1 MKLPR
6 ILLATLGLAAGF
18 AIAPQLTADT
28 VGTKDGSTIQGKILR
43 AAGGVVEIET
53 AFAGVLKINQ
63 SNIASLST
71 DSPVFLRYQGGNTI
85 QGAVSTAAGGE
96 VRVAG
101 PGAWGTG
108 KVDAVEA
115 VWTDPADSP
124 EAKAAAAAKRAWA
137 FEASVDVVGN
147 SGNTNSLSTSVGF
160 AATLAGPEDKLQF
173 YAAYT
178 RATQE
183 VTSGTP
189 PVKEDETSADNA
201 KAGVDYSAFFT
212 PRLSWYAREEIGTDK
227 IKDLEFYSNTAAGLG
242 YAVIREPKHELTFR
256 AGLAY
261 RYESYEYGEDISTP
275 ALDLG
280 LIHSYTAK
288 TWRIGNKITFL
299 PSLEDFANYRI
310 QHDSFFELPLA
321 STQWKIRLGV
331 ANDYVSEPQAGKKKL
346 DTTYYTKFLL
356 NWK

>member
-1 MKLPR
+1 MKLSR
-6 ILLATLGLAAGF
+6 NLLAGLALA
-18 AIAPQLTADT
+18 ATLVPASQLSADT
-28 VGTKDGSTIQGKILR
+28 VGTKDGSTIQGKVLR
-43 AAGGVVEIET
+43 VTGGVVEIET

-63 SNIASLST
+63 ASVASLST
-71 DSPVFLRYQGGNTI
+71 DAPVFLRYQGGNTI

-124 EAKAAAAAKRAWA
+124 ESKAAAAARRKWA

-147 SGNTNSLSTSVGF
+147 SGNTNSLSTAAGF

-183 VTSGTP
+183 VTTGTP
-189 PVKEDETSADNA
+189 PVKQDKTSADNA

-212 PRLSWYAREEIGTDK
+212 QRLSWYAREEIGTDK
-227 IKDLEFYSNTAAGLG
+227 IKDLDFYSNTAAGLG
-242 YAVIREPKHELTFR
+242 YALIREPKHELTFR
-256 AGLAY
+256 TGLAY

-288 TWRIGNKITFL
+288 NWRIGNKLTFM

-310 QHDSFFELPLA
+310 QHDSFFEVPLS
-321 STQWKIRLGV
+321 STQWKVRLGI
-331 ANDYVSEPQAGKKKL
+331 ANDYVSEPQPGKKKL

-356 NWK
+356 SWK